1 MIAPHQYIERE
12 TRLIKTERFCGDRW
26 LNWAYRA
33 LWEDAGWL
41 MKALTSQRTTQV
53 LGFFNYDRPFT
64 ATQTAVSL
72 SLIHI

>member
-64 ATQTAVSL
+64 
-72 SLIHI
+72 